1 MIKFNQNSSI
11 PPVGID
17 VMPLVDV
24 IFILLIFFLLTSHVQ
39 QGLVLDLPAVKTSEI
54 ITQEYWMITITS
66 TDQLQFNGID
76 IEQTQ
81 LKKLLLAAQKKVK
94 SRRLIVLNMDKYA
107 TLGTLVFVID
117 TVRQIGLYNL
127 VISTETAIEPEARNN
142 K

>member
-1 MIKFNQNSSI
+1 
-11 PPVGID
+11 
-17 VMPLVDV
+17 MPLVDV

>member
-39 QGLVLDLPAVKTSEI
+39 QGLVLDLPAVKTSETV
-54 ITQEYWMITITS
+54 TQEYWMITITS
-66 TDQLQFNGID
+66 KDQLQFNGID

-94 SRRLIVLNMDKYA
+94 SRRLIVLNMDKHA
-107 TLGTLVFVID
+107 TLDTLVFVMDI
-117 TVRQIGLYNL
+117 VRQIGLYNL
-127 VISTETAIEPEARNN
+127 VISTETAIEPEERND